1 MEFLGALN
9 GLSEKHV
16 GQRNAPMAFAV
27 LELLCFRAVVFNLF
41 HAAAHIATQFN
52 LTISFRKLPA
62 GYMNSSSVCIV
73 QIA

>member
-1 MEFLGALN
+1 
-9 GLSEKHV
+9 
-16 GQRNAPMAFAV
+16 MAFTA

-52 LTISFRKLPA
+52 LTISFRKLPV